1 MSYIS
6 PLESSPPI
14 KLIPLDNGTSEPIVT
29 QSTKKSGRSAKIQT
43 PSDIRWVKVQE
54 FLRSSNLSPNS
65 RKLYERELRRFLIW
79 TELHYHELRPRHF
92 GHYKEYLMAFVKTLA
107 LQPLSKSSINSAL
120 TALKSFFNWFR
131 LTYPDILPNN
141 PTVGVK
147 FEKVL
152 LPPAQSLTAEQ
163 MQRVWDSL
171 QLLGETKQRST
182 ALVHILSHGLRA
194 GEIVDLNVGSFDG
207 KLLFLADTKTNEP
220 RLVPLKK
227 ESCQI
232 IQGYIAWRS
241 ELGEEVT
248 SCSPLIVSHHNSRIG
263 QRLSYHG
270 IYFAIEKIGELANL
284 PDLHPHQFRHSYATD
299 LLLKGLDP
307 SHARRLTGHKGEKAF
322 RRYTLR
328 SEEAAIAAYYRAVGE
343 EEEEEG

>member
-6 PLESSPPI
+6 SSDSLPPI
-14 KLIPLDNGTSEPIVT
+14 QLRAINNGTNEPSFT
-29 QSTKKSGRSAKIQT
+29 QPKKKGGRSATLQT
-43 PSDIRWVKVQE
+43 PADIRWVKVQE
-54 FLRSSNLSPNS
+54 FLRSSNLSLNS
-65 RKLYERELRRFLIW
+65 RKSYERELRRFLNW

-92 GHYKEYLMAFVKTLA
+92 GHYKEYLIAFVKTEA
-107 LQPLSKSSINSAL
+107 EKPLSKSSINSAL

-131 LTYPDILPNN
+131 LTYPEILPNN

-147 FEKVL
+147 FEKVP
-152 LPPAQSLTAEQ
+152 LPPAQSLTAEE

-171 QLLGETKQRST
+171 ELLGETKQRDT

-207 KLLFLADTKTNEP
+207 KLLFLANTKTNEP
-220 RLVPLKK
+220 RLVPLLK

-232 IQGYIAWRS
+232 LQEYISWRS
-241 ELGEEVT
+241 ELGQVLT
-248 SCSPLIVSHHNSRIG
+248 SCSPLIISHHNSRIG
-263 QRLSYHG
+263 ERLSYHG
-270 IYFAIEKIGELANL
+270 IYFAISKIGEIADL
-284 PDLHPHQFRHSYATD
+284 PDLHPHLFRHSYATD

-307 SHARRLTGHKGEKAF
+307 SHARRLTGHTSEKAF

-328 SEEAAIAAYYRAVGE
+328 SEQEAAIAAYYRAVGE
-343 EEEEEG
+343 EEK